1 VIFDPPEPGIGGR
14 VAVSRSAAKIIFRR
28 NVGVRSKVCY
38 KCGDMTDQGVVNAD
52 ERTVQP
58 AAAVDRESGLH
69 HKLSERQVAMI
80 GLGCTIGTGL
90 FLGSAIGVKLA
101 GPAVILSF
109 FAGAFLALTV
119 MWALAEMSA
128 EHPTAGAFGVHAEM
142 YLHPW
147 AGFAIRYTYWLCL
160 VVIIGSEV
168 VAAAIYCQYWF
179 PHVPAWMW
187 IAGFS
192 FAMIYVNTLSVEN
205 FGTIEYWFAMI
216 KVVTIVVFLVLGAA
230 LLLGIGFPRI
240 GIANYRAYGGFFPN
254 GWRGVWLGV
263 IMAIFSYLGL
273 EIMGTAAGEAA
284 NPQVAV
290 PRALRRTLFTLVIF
304 YLGGLGIVV
313 GIVPWNQIDLGKSP
327 FVRVFETVGI
337 PAAGHIM
344 NFVVLSAAL
353 SAATCNLYFTSRLL
367 FSLSR
372 GGYAPAVLGRLNKRG
387 MPVTAVLA
395 SSVGMVAALILAEL
409 FKNTAFVFMIGV
421 AFFGGPFVWIMTLAT
436 HLGFRRAVA
445 RSSRKI
451 LQIAPAGPWSSLLG
465 LGGLLGVLISTWWV
479 PSFHVTLL
487 AGPPWVAFIT
497 LCYLVWRRVRRPAVA
512 GREAQAIREV
522 EN

>member
-1 VIFDPPEPGIGGR
+1 
-14 VAVSRSAAKIIFRR
+14 
-28 NVGVRSKVCY
+28 
-38 KCGDMTDQGVVNAD
+38 MTDLQVQGVTEDLVK
-52 ERTVQP
+52 P
-58 AAAVDRESGLH
+58 AAVVEREAGLH
-69 HKLSERQVAMI
+69 RKLSARQVAMI
-80 GLGCTIGTGL
+80 GLGCSIGTGL
-90 FLGSAIGVKLA
+90 FLGSAIAVNLA
-101 GPAVILSF
+101 GPAVLLSF
-109 FAGAFLALTV
+109 VGGGLVALTV

-147 AGFAIRYTYWLCL
+147 AGFAVRYTYWLCL

-179 PHVPAWMW
+179 PNVPAWLW

-192 FAMIYVNTLSVEN
+192 LAMIYVNTLSVQN

-216 KVVTIVVFLVLGAA
+216 KVVTIVVFLILGAA

-240 GIANYRAYGGFFPN
+240 GTANYTAYGGFSPH
-254 GWRGVWLGV
+254 GWPGIALGV
-263 IMAIFSYLGL
+263 TMAIFSYLGL
-273 EIMGTAAGEAA
+273 EIMGATAGEAA

-290 PRALRRTLFTLVIF
+290 PRALRRTLLTLVVF

-313 GIVPWNQIDLGKSP
+313 GIVPWNQIDLGESP

-344 NFVVLSAAL
+344 NFVVLTAAL
-353 SAATCNLYFTSRLL
+353 SAATCNVYFTSRLL

-372 GGYAPAVLGRLNKRG
+372 GGYAPAALGKLNKRG
-387 MPVTAVLA
+387 MPVAAVLA
-395 SSVGMVAALILAEL
+395 SSVGMVAALILSQL

-421 AFFGGPFVWIMTLAT
+421 AFFGGPFIWIMILAT
-436 HLGFRRAVA
+436 HLGFRRATSRA
-445 RSSRKI
+445 NRKI
-451 LQIAPAGPWSSLLG
+451 LRFAPAGPWSSLFG
-465 LGGLLGVLISTWWV
+465 LAALLGVLISTWWV

-487 AGPPWVAFIT
+487 AGPPWLAFIT
-497 LCYLVWRRVRRPAVA
+497 LCYLVWKRTHR
-512 GREAQAIREV
+512 AQPFEPERTRK
-522 EN
+522 